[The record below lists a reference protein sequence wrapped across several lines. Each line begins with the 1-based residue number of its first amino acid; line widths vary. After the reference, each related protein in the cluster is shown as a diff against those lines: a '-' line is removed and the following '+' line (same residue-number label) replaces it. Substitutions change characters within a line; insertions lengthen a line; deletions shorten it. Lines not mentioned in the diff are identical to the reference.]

1 MKENNALAE
10 LEESVH
16 SAKNNIK
23 DAGVSFMVNITERGG
38 CSGNDKIN
46 YSKRFDRTV
55 SALLACSY
63 FIGSFMFHPSLCVSP
78 DKHRKRIEG
87 CC

>member
-1 MKENNALAE
+1 MKEKNALAE

-38 CSGNDKIN
+38 CSGNNKIN

-63 FIGSFMFHPSLCVSP
+63 FVGLFKFPLSLCVSS
-78 DKHRKRIEG
+78 D
-87 CC
+87 